1 MNAFDDRLITLTISL
16 NNEVIATYDQSFY
29 LIASGRSYTNGI
41 CGECSLRL
49 DNISKKVRDQLVT
62 ATSQFG
68 NPNRT
73 PAIITLSVGRQS
85 YGTFQIFNGS
95 AIASNPT
102 QPPDIGFSIRSLSA
116 QNLFG
121 IPNAFVAPAMAT
133 VQSICQQV
141 ANAAG
146 LTLDYQASSNP
157 SIGNYR
163 FTGAIGKQIQ
173 KLQALGVSAYIPSN
187 STTLVVTDYLAPR
200 KLPTLQVN
208 SSTGLIG
215 VPQVSEVG
223 VTAKV
228 LITSEIQLG
237 SPVQL
242 TSALNPAA
250 NGLYVLNNL
259 GFEIA
264 SRDIPF
270 YWILNMSYQASVLG
284 QAAS

>member
-1 MNAFDDRLITLTISL
+1 
-16 NNEVIATYDQSFY
+16 
-29 LIASGRSYTNGI
+29 
-41 CGECSLRL
+41 
-49 DNISKKVRDQLVT
+49 
-62 ATSQFG
+62 
-68 NPNRT
+68 
-73 PAIITLSVGRQS
+73 
-85 YGTFQIFNGS
+85 
-95 AIASNPT
+95 
-102 QPPDIGFSIRSLSA
+102 
-116 QNLFG
+116 
-121 IPNAFVAPAMAT
+121 MAT

-270 YWILNMSYQASVLG
+270 YWILNMSYQDSVLG